1 MYGKINEDILGELKS
16 IAGDN
21 NVITSPEEVCVYAND
36 EYVCQPAG
44 CQPEV
49 VVRPG
54 KVAEVSA
61 ILKLASEHRLQTYS
75 SLA

>member
-36 EYVCQPAG
+36 EYVSSRLA
-44 CQPEV
+44 
-49 VVRPG
+49 
-54 KVAEVSA
+54 VS
-61 ILKLASEHRLQTYS
+61 RR
-75 SLA
+75 